1 MRISILLGLLIFL
14 MACEQKSSAPASG
27 EQVDLRLY
35 DVEEVS
41 NDLQRA
47 VMKDVNGNLVEEGF
61 IRNGVKTGTWVK
73 YHPEG
78 KSIKSMASY
87 IDGQLN
93 GVFLEMDQHNR
104 ILSRVGYKNGIYHGP
119 GAKYRTNRPVEEF
132 TYKDGKLDG
141 KFKQY
146 DDRYGT
152 LIKEVDYKDGEIHG
166 RMVQYNRDEEV
177 ILEYR
182 YENGKKV
189 E

>member
-1 MRISILLGLLIFL
+1 MKTYVLFGLLTVL
-14 MACEQKSSAPASG
+14 MACDQKSTTPASG

-35 DVEEVS
+35 EVEEVS

-61 IRNGVKTGTWVK
+61 IRNGIKAGTWVK
-73 YHPEG
+73 YHADG
-78 KSIKSMASY
+78 KGIKSMASY

-104 ILSRVGYKNGIYHGP
+104 ILSRIGYKNGIYHGP

-132 TYKDGKLDG
+132 EYKNGKLHG

-152 LIKEVDYKDGEIHG
+152 LIKEVDYKDGEVHG

-177 ILEYR
+177 VLEYK
-182 YENGKKV
+182 YENGKKI